1 MNDEVVVS
9 TFRTFLQML
18 GGVLVTK
25 GVLSDQDWTLYTGL
39 IMAAGSLGWMLW
51 ARWGTKKVPQDAL
64 VVPRSVDPQPPTPA
78 AAAAEIAKDG
88 QIKSHWLVGVGALLV
103 VAAMLA
109 GCTQQQLDNATDKAR
124 AALDATC
131 AYYPVADAAFQAA
144 VAVAKPGRIPASVI
158 AAETQAVQEIAAI
171 CAAPPVN
178 AAQALA
184 KATAAGARIA
194 AAVKT
199 ANAAK
204 AAP

>member
-25 GVLSDQDWTLYTGL
+25 GYLSDQDWTLYTGL

-51 ARWGTKKVPQDAL
+51 ARWNTKKVAADAI
-64 VVPRSVDPQPPTPA
+64 VIQPA
-78 AAAAEIAKDG
+78 ATKPPAPTAL
-88 QIKSHWLVGVGALLV
+88 SHWLVGLSALIFA
-103 VAAMLA
+103 AAMLA
-109 GCTQQQLDNATDKAR
+109 GCTPQQVENATDKAR

-144 VAVAKPGRIPASVI
+144 VLVAKPGSIPASVI
-158 AAETQAVQEIAAI
+158 AGEAQAVQEIAVI
-171 CAAPPVN
+171 CAAPPAN
-178 AAQALA
+178 AAEALA
-184 KATAAGARIA
+184 SATKAGARIA

-199 ANAAK
+199 ANAARS
-204 AAP
+204 P